1 MNWQVIKFRFYWWC
15 RKIILNGL
23 YFLVVFLVAS
33 FALLQFPSV
42 QTALTSRMM
51 RGFTAVSG
59 FEITYDK
66 FYLVWYDRL
75 EIEGLRILDPA
86 KNLMI
91 AAERL
96 QVNFELSTLLSHH
109 DINLDAAT
117 LHGGQVNL
125 VTLPETDTTKDLNIN
140 LFIAEINKQF
150 ASGGTGGAS
159 PKINIGEIVLDQS
172 AFSYNNTDR
181 DSIRQGFDYYHFRV
195 GVPEGE
201 VDDFKVIGDTIQ
213 LQVRTLVATELKTKL
228 DIKELQSFF
237 RYSKM
242 GMEFLG
248 MNLKAGQSVITDSVV
263 FRYQSPA
270 SFSDFNNKVN
280 FSAKL
285 KGTVI
290 HPADLALFAPGAE
303 ALGQPLHLAGNL
315 DGKVARFTYHH
326 MHVGVGTTQI
336 AGQLD
341 IDGLPS
347 INETF
352 INLSL
357 KNGEVT
363 MRDLRFLFPEDIY
376 GKLEP
381 LGSFHVTGNF
391 IGFINDFVA
400 NGDFETPL
408 GKIKSDINLKILEG
422 KINESVYQGNL
433 ALADFDLGSY
443 LQDTINFQKVS
454 LQGQIKGKGL
464 TEKTANFLLNGTIS
478 SVGLLHYNYSNITT
492 NAQFSSQLFNG
503 KLTVDDPNLKFNA
516 DGFVDFRKGQQ
527 IVNIKATLDTA
538 FLLPLNLSR
547 DKIFISS
554 YIDINSR
561 GLQIDSLF
569 GRANFKNVTLLYR
582 NDTLRLDSLH
592 VISGT
597 DGLHRKLTL
606 NSSLLDI
613 NLEGNYYYSTLFSD
627 ATTLFHEFYLNLKN
641 DKAAINSYYTSKRKR
656 SQAYDAEFQMALH
669 NINPLAKLMN
679 LDVRVC
685 KNILLKGK
693 FSNGFTSIVH
703 AVAQIDSLRYQ
714 DKLFLNSEIE
724 MSASKVRD
732 STDVLAAVTITS
744 ARQEFSPAFKS
755 KNLLI
760 EAIWNGEHVDL
771 GLDFDQEGNTN
782 LVRLKSEIDFLQD
795 STQIKILPSRIK
807 ALEQEWVVDQK
818 NYTLLKG
825 KEWLIHHLEIHHE
838 NQSILLDGRVSAE
851 PIPGLKLTVS
861 NLGLD
866 IINPLSTEKFAG
878 IVNGNVNARD
888 VYHSLYVQNDIS
900 IQALTVN
907 NFLIGNVAGT
917 NVWNQQEDRFDIN
930 FFIDRLDKRIINL
943 TGYYNPNEKKSPLNV
958 TANLENAN
966 VKIIEPV
973 LRGLFSQ
980 IDGTLTGEY
989 TITGTFSSPKIKGEG
1004 KISGGQIMI
1013 DYLKTT
1019 YTFTGIVGMVP
1030 NQVIFKDFHLVD
1042 AFNNKATLN
1051 GYLAHRDFSQMHI
1064 NLDAAFKNFQI
1075 LNTSAKDN
1083 SLFYG
1088 QGYATGDL
1096 NIFGPIANM
1105 KISAKAKTQKNT
1117 KIFIPINGTET
1128 TEKKDFINF
1137 THFTDSVVIKANRK
1151 KPKEKVEL
1159 SGITM
1164 DLNLDVTPDAFAEII
1179 FDIKS
1184 GDIIR
1189 GRGNGDLNLQIDTKG
1204 EFNMFGVVE
1213 FTEGAYNFTLYDII
1227 NKEFAINKG
1236 SRISWYGDPY
1246 QATLNITA
1254 SYRQLTSLAPI
1265 LSDQT
1270 LINEPSIK
1278 RMYPVEVLLKLTD
1291 LMMSPSINFDI
1302 DAPALPVSVPVTVA
1316 DKPPV
1321 QLRFEFNAFKAKLD
1335 EQELK
1340 KQVFS
1345 LIMLRRFSPYGES
1358 ISTSGTFANS
1368 VSELF
1373 SNQLSYWLS
1382 QVDQNLEI
1390 DLDLKGM
1397 NQEAFNTFQLRLSY
1411 SFLNGRLRVTRDG
1424 AFNNNQSNRS
1434 DISGI
1439 AGDWTVDYFLTPDGK
1454 FKVKMYSRSNVS
1466 SLTNSLGTQTA
1477 LTTGVSL
1484 LHTQNF
1490 NQVKDLLRS
1499 ARNRKKDEE
1508 EKQKEDQQKND
1519 QEEATKEDEGG
1530 N

>member
-150 ASGGTGGAS
+150 ASSGTGGAS

-195 GVPEGE
+195 GVPDGE
-201 VDDFKVIGDTIQ
+201 VEDFKVIGDTIQ

-228 DIKELQSFF
+228 DIKELQTFF
-237 RYSKM
+237 RYSKT

-303 ALGQPLHLAGNL
+303 ALGQPLHLTGNL

-326 MHVGVGTTQI
+326 MHIGIGTTQI

-352 INLSL
+352 INLNL
-357 KNGEVT
+357 KNGPVT
-363 MRDLRFLFPEDIY
+363 MSDLRFLFPEDIY

-391 IGFINDFVA
+391 IGFVNDFVA

-527 IVNIKATLDTA
+527 IVNIKAKLDTA
-538 FLLPLNLSR
+538 FLLPLNLSQ

-606 NSSLLDI
+606 TSSLLDI

-641 DKAAINSYYTSKRKR
+641 DKGAIDSYYTSKRKR

-679 LDVRVC
+679 LDVRVS

-732 STDVLAAVTITS
+732 STDVLAALTITS
-744 ARQEFSPAFKS
+744 ARQEYSPAFKT
-755 KNLLI
+755 KNLLL

-771 GLDFDQEGNTN
+771 GLDFDQAGNTN

-818 NYTLLKG
+818 NYTLLKD

-838 NQSILLDGRVSAE
+838 NQSILLDGRISTQPLPE
-851 PIPGLKLTVS
+851 LKLTVS

-878 IVNGNVNARD
+878 TVNGNVNARD

-907 NFLIGNVAGT
+907 NFLIGNVTGT

-989 TITGTFSSPKIKGEG
+989 AITGTFGSPKIKGEG

-1030 NQVIFKDFHLVD
+1030 DQVIFKDFHLVD

-1064 NLDAAFKNFQI
+1064 NLDAAFKNFQV
-1075 LNTSAKDN
+1075 LNTAAKDN

-1096 NIFGPIANM
+1096 NIFGPVSNM
-1105 KISAKAKTQKNT
+1105 KISAKAQTQKNT
-1117 KIFIPINGTET
+1117 RIFIPINGTESV
-1128 TEKKDFINF
+1128 EKKDFINF
-1137 THFTDSVVIKANRK
+1137 SHFTDSLVIQANRK

-1164 DLNLDVTPDAFAEII
+1164 DLNLDVTPDAFAAII
-1179 FDIKS
+1179 LDIKS

-1204 EFNMFGVVE
+1204 DFNMFGVVE

-1227 NKEFAINKG
+1227 NKEFSINKG

-1254 SYRQLTSLAPI
+1254 SYRQLTSLGPI
-1265 LSDQT
+1265 LPDQSI
-1270 LINEPSIK
+1270 INEPSIK
-1278 RMYPVEVLLKLTD
+1278 RKYPVEVLLKLTD
-1291 LMMSPSINFDI
+1291 LMMSPTINFDI
-1302 DAPALPVSVPVTVA
+1302 DAPTLPVSVPITDRA
-1316 DKPPV
+1316 PE
-1321 QLRFEFNAFKAKLD
+1321 QLRFDFNAFKAKLD

-1519 QEEATKEDEGG
+1519 QEEAIKEDEGG